1 MKTISA
7 HFKGSSKT
15 YTFNTELDV
24 KTGDKIRSDQYK
36 DATIIVSNPDLG
48 YYKYVNIKTGEITNE
63 KESNCV
69 EIRELT
75 GKVE

>member
-24 KTGDKIRSDQYK
+24 KSGDKIRSDQYK
-36 DATIIVSNPDLG
+36 DATIVVANPDLG
-48 YYKYVNIKTGEITNE
+48 EYEYVDVISGELSNE
-63 KESNCV
+63 KAISNV
-69 EIRELT
+69 KLRVLT
-75 GKVE
+75 GKIE